1 MARRW
6 HRQLFARDRP
16 RGDGVGRRQHAHDAH
31 GRVELDRSQGGA
43 AEAKNHVG
51 EFKTV
56 VGTVVSGKYLSRSKG
71 KPTFINLDKPYP
83 NQIFTI
89 LIWGSDR
96 SKFKQPPE
104 SLYYGK
110 KIAVT
115 GVIIEYKGIT
125 EIIVRNPS
133 QIELKE

>member
-1 MARRW
+1 MRKIIILITAAAG
-6 HRQLFARDRP
+6 LFLYADNKP
-16 RGDGVGRRQHAHDAH
+16 
-31 GRVELDRSQGGA
+31 EITA
-43 AEAKNHVG
+43 AEAKQHVG
-51 EFKTV
+51 EFTTV
-56 VGTVVSGKYLSRSKG
+56 VGTVVSGKYISRSKG

-96 SKFKQPPE
+96 SNFKQPPE

>member
-1 MARRW
+1 MRKIVILITAIAG
-6 HRQLFARDRP
+6 LFLYADNKP
-16 RGDGVGRRQHAHDAH
+16 
-31 GRVELDRSQGGA
+31 EITA

-115 GVIIEYKGIT
+115 GMIIDYKGVF

-133 QIELKE
+133 QIKLKD

>member
-1 MARRW
+1 MRKIIILITAAAG
-6 HRQLFARDRP
+6 LFLYADNKP
-16 RGDGVGRRQHAHDAH
+16 
-31 GRVELDRSQGGA
+31 EITA
-43 AEAKNHVG
+43 AEAKQHVG
-51 EFKTV
+51 EFTTV
-56 VGTVVSGKYLSRSKG
+56 VGTVVSGKYISRSKG
-71 KPTFINLDKPYP
+71 KPTFLNLDKPYP
-83 NQIFTI
+83 NQVFTI

>member
-1 MARRW
+1 MRKIVILITAVSS
-6 HRQLFARDRP
+6 LFLYAGNKP
-16 RGDGVGRRQHAHDAH
+16 
-31 GRVELDRSQGGA
+31 EITA
-43 AEAKNHVG
+43 AEAKHNVG
-51 EFKTV
+51 QFKTV
-56 VGTVVSGKYLSRSKG
+56 VGTVVSGKYLPRSKG

-115 GVIIEYKGIT
+115 GMIIDYKGVF

-133 QIELKE
+133 QIKLKD

>member
-1 MARRW
+1 MRKIIILITAAAG
-6 HRQLFARDRP
+6 LFLYADNKP
-16 RGDGVGRRQHAHDAH
+16 
-31 GRVELDRSQGGA
+31 EITA
-43 AEAKNHVG
+43 AEAKHHVG
-51 EFKTV
+51 QFKTV

-115 GVIIEYKGIT
+115 GMIIDYKGVF

-133 QIELKE
+133 QIKLKD